1 MQHHQYCTKATKF
14 SKPDINWGISCT
26 HEKFIMFI
34 NLSNIVESVDAGFV
48 SKSTQKAH
56 FSRNTTTTKI
66 KQVRQDKPHGW
77 NSSMELT
84 VIFTAGCI
92 ANIIILI
99 YFMTRYGRK
108 QTRKIIPT
116 VTFYDHTKIRITIR
130 RRKMSSYHFLL
141 ILLAIA
147 DLICC
152 AILLVASY
160 QYLWHSND
168 WYCPL
173 GSLIMES
180 CSMFSICS
188 LVLLFYERYRGIV
201 YQRQEPLK
209 KRTYLL
215 ASFVC
220 FLFSW
225 GAFIPEIFEVEL
237 HDGRSCVLKKSY
249 TKDEFFAVFSWYRFI
264 DAVLPTVLMFWFR
277 LKISKHI
284 HNVTNNLSVSGGTI
298 RRRTASDI
306 NRRAALRT
314 INWLFGFYTLLI
326 VPWRI
331 VYTVSE
337 YFLYFHEDFV
347 QKYDRVFEIGKA
359 IVLLLFFLNNVVNI
373 FVYLVLIPDFRRFL
387 KKTFSCGILSK

>member
-1 MQHHQYCTKATKF
+1 MFKKPNDSFVKDLHTSLMSKTTQHLLHL
-14 SKPDINWGISCT
+14 SK
-26 HEKFIMFI
+26 
-34 NLSNIVESVDAGFV
+34 
-48 SKSTQKAH
+48 
-56 FSRNTTTTKI
+56 NTTTTTTSTTTTTTTF
-66 KQVRQDKPHGW
+66 QNQQNHQDKPHGW
-77 NSSMELT
+77 YCTGKSLASKAQT
-84 VIFTAGCI
+84 VFYTAGCI

-160 QYLWHSND
+160 QYLWQSND

-284 HNVTNNLSVSGGTI
+284 HNVTNNLYGGAN
-298 RRRTASDI
+298 RRKTLSDV

-359 IVLLLFFLNNVVNI
+359 IIILLLFMNNVVNI